1 MALYEFHT
9 RCTPPTTPVRNKND
23 VLGIVKRWDDF
34 TDLPNDEI
42 DFEQL
47 EEDIHALAAIAMKV
61 LPD

>member
-1 MALYEFHT
+1 MGLYEFHT
-9 RCTPPTTPVRNKND
+9 RGSPPDIPVRNKND
-23 VLGIVKRWDDF
+23 VLAIVKRWDDF

-47 EEDIHALAAIAMKV
+47 EQDIHALAQAAMQG